1 MTERERFEFQFP
13 VPSWAEWNEI
23 TQTYDKREDHIIS
36 ATALAMYRKAW
47 QAWLASSEVVR

>member
-1 MTERERFEFQFP
+1 MTERERFELQFP

-47 QAWLASSEVVR
+47 QAWLASSEVKR